1 MDAQLEAVKQFLQSR
16 KLTLLGEFEEVESGR
31 RRDRPQLN
39 EAIALCRQTGAR
51 LVIAKLDRLA
61 RDARFVLTLRD
72 SGVDFVAC
80 DMPDANKLTV
90 GILAF
95 VAERERDWISQRTKD
110 GLAAAKRRGIKLGNP
125 KLARARKGSAL
136 FTGKQADD
144 FAAKLAPVVRQI
156 QRSGR
161 TSLRAIAERLH
172 WRGFTTPRGKTFQA
186 PSVRNLLRRI
196 AGLDV

>member
-1 MDAQLEAVKQFLQSR
+1 
-16 KLTLLGEFEEVESGR
+16 
-31 RRDRPQLN
+31 
-39 EAIALCRQTGAR
+39 
-51 LVIAKLDRLA
+51 
-61 RDARFVLTLRD
+61 FVC
-72 SGVDFVAC
+72 C
-80 DMPDANKLTV
+80 DMPFADKLTV
-90 GILAF
+90 GVMALM
-95 VAERERDWISQRTKD
+95 AEREAEMISQHTKD

-136 FTGKQADD
+136 ITGKQADD

-161 TSLRAIAERLH
+161 TSFRAIAERLH

-196 AGLDV
+196 ARLD